1 MSQHE
6 TFLDLLALILKRR
19 RFLFW
24 NSFIVTVA
32 VLIISIFLPTRYKS
46 TASIL
51 FPPENGQ
58 SLAGL
63 TALMQQFDISKNM
76 MGGSNSNTQI
86 YMAILKSRTI
96 ADSVIVEFDLIHRYK
111 SKNIESA
118 RRHLRSLTE
127 FKLTNGAVIDIS
139 VEDTDR
145 ETAARMANA
154 FVTHLDELN
163 RTTRMGEGKRS
174 RIFIEKALA
183 ETKARL
189 NAAED
194 GLRQFEETH
203 PGVALPPDASA
214 SASAGADLMAQ
225 RIALGAEVEML
236 EQSLHPEATALVKK
250 RAELAALD
258 RELGGVPALSMEI
271 ARRYRDVKV
280 QQAVFELLTAQYEE
294 ARIQETKDVP
304 TVEVLD
310 TAVAPIRKSFPH
322 RGIMTLMAMFFSLAA
337 GLLIAAL
344 LETLE
349 RLKPMMELRL
359 RGEMGTKSL
368 IGRVLFKDRE
378 RKAS

>member
-1 MSQHE
+1 MTQHE
-6 TFLDLLALILKRR
+6 TFLDLLALVLKRR

-24 NSFIVTVA
+24 NSLVVTLA
-32 VLIISIFLPTRYKS
+32 VLIISFFLPTRYKA

-58 SLAGL
+58 GLAGL
-63 TALMQQFDISKNM
+63 TALMQQFDISKHLM
-76 MGGSNSNTQI
+76 TGSSSNTQI
-86 YMAILKSRTI
+86 YLAILKSRTI
-96 ADSVIVEFDLIHRYK
+96 ADSVITEFDLIHRYK

-139 VEDTDR
+139 VEDTNR

-154 FVTHLDELN
+154 FVVHLDDLN
-163 RTTRMGEGKRS
+163 RSTRMGEGKRS
-174 RIFIEKALA
+174 RIFIEKRLA
-183 ETKARL
+183 ETTSRL

-194 GLRQFEETH
+194 GLRKFQESH
-203 PGVALPPDASA
+203 PGVALPPDASIAA
-214 SASAGADLMAQ
+214 SASADLMAQ

-236 EQSLHPEATALVKK
+236 QGSLHRQATALVTK

-258 RELGGVPALSMEI
+258 RELEGVPALSLEI

-310 TAVAPIRKSFPH
+310 TAVPPIRKSFPH

-337 GLLIAAL
+337 GLLVAAF

-349 RLKPMMELRL
+349 RFKPMMELKL
-359 RGEMGTKSL
+359 RGDMGTKSL

>member
-1 MSQHE
+1 MTQHE

-24 NSFIVTVA
+24 NSLIVTVA
-32 VLIISIFLPTRYKS
+32 VLVISFFLPTRYKA

-63 TALMQQFDISKNM
+63 SSLMQQFDISKHLL
-76 MGGSNSNTQI
+76 GGSSSNTQI

-96 ADSVIVEFDLIHRYK
+96 ADSLIVEFDLTHRYR

-139 VEDTDR
+139 VEDTNRDM
-145 ETAARMANA
+145 AARMANA
-154 FVTHLDELN
+154 FVDHLDYLN

-174 RIFIEKALA
+174 RLFIEKRLA
-183 ETKARL
+183 ATTTRL

-194 GLRQFEETH
+194 ALRQFQETH

-214 SASAGADLMAQ
+214 AASAGADLMAQ

-236 EQSLHPEATALVKK
+236 EQSLHPEATALIMK

-258 RELGGVPALSMEI
+258 RELEGVPALSLEI

-294 ARIQETKDVP
+294 ARIQESKDVP

-310 TAVAPIRKSFPH
+310 MAVPPIRKSFPH
-322 RGIMTLMAMFFSLAA
+322 RGLMTLMAMFFSLAA
-337 GLLIAAL
+337 GLLVAAF

-349 RLKPMMELRL
+349 RMKPMMELRL